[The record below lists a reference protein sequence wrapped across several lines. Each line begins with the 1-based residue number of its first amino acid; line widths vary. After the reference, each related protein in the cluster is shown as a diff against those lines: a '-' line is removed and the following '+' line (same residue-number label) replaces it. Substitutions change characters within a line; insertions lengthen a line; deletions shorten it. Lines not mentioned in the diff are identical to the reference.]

1 MNRQFLILVAALTA
15 GIGVMA
21 SRAATANAQ
30 TTAASSGSSHRTAW
44 GDPDLQGV
52 WTNTT
57 TTPLE
62 RPARL
67 AGKAVLTSEEAA
79 EYAKREADSLNRPN
93 PRKAGEPCPE
103 EFPFCNEAPLAYEFR
118 IWFDRGTM
126 LKTKQ
131 TSLVVEPPDGRL
143 PSLTPEGQKRQAER
157 AAARKASPADGP
169 EDRSV
174 YERCI
179 TRGLPGAM
187 MPGFYNHN
195 YQILQTP
202 GYVAI
207 LVEMIHDVRIIPLD
221 GRPRL
226 GRSIRHW
233 LGDSRGRW
241 EGDTLVVET
250 TNFRDINER
259 SITVFGTSATGRVVE
274 RFRRVT
280 ADTIDYRVTVDDP
293 AIYVKPWTAAIAM
306 TKDRAPDQIFEY
318 ACHEGNYGMV
328 GILSAQRAEE
338 KAAGEATKRK

>member
-1 MNRQFLILVAALTA
+1 MNRQFLIPVAALTA
-15 GIGVMA
+15 AIGVMA
-21 SRAATANAQ
+21 WPAATANAQ
-30 TTAASSGSSHRTAW
+30 TSAASSGSSHRTAW

-67 AGKAVLTSEEAA
+67 AGKAVLTSQEAA

-93 PRKAGEPCPE
+93 PRKAGEQSPE
-103 EFPFCNEAPLAYEFR
+103 EVPFRHGAPVAYAFR
-118 IWFDRGTM
+118 MWFDRGTI

-143 PSLTPEGQKRQAER
+143 PSLTPEGQKSQAER
-157 AAARKASPADGP
+157 AAARKARPADGP

-221 GRPRL
+221 GRAHL
-226 GRSIRHW
+226 GATLTQW
-233 LGDSRGRW
+233 MGDSRGRW

-250 TNFRDINER
+250 RNFNDKIDE
-259 SITVFGTSATGRVVE
+259 VTGN
-274 RFRRVT
+274 
-280 ADTIDYRVTVDDP
+280 
-293 AIYVKPWTAAIAM
+293 AM
-306 TKDRAPDQIFEY
+306 RLP
-318 ACHEGNYGMV
+318 N
-328 GILSAQRAEE
+328 
-338 KAAGEATKRK
+338 GEPIGRYHGV